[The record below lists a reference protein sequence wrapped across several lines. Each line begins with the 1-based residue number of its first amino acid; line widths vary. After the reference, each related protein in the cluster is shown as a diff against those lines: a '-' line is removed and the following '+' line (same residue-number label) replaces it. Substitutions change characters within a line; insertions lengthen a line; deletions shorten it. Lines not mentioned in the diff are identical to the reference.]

1 MLRKVV
7 HKIAVKSFLKRI
19 PNIEL
24 WLNNALLYQE
34 KILKQ
39 LLNTASR
46 TEVGK
51 KYEFSSV
58 KNYTEYARRVP
69 VSEYEGFLSHFEKI
83 VAGNQNVLWNSKI
96 QWFSKSSGTTNAK
109 SKYIPVS
116 AEALNENHFKG
127 GRDLLALY
135 FNNNPESKFFEGRL
149 LALGGTL
156 HAHPDNSKVICGD
169 VSAVLMKNMPDLAR
183 FSAALSPKT
192 AIMSNWEQKIQA
204 MIKETANMNVTALLG
219 VPTWTLVLIRKL
231 FEHFPE
237 AQENLLK
244 IWQNL
249 EVFIH
254 GAVNFEPYQAEFKR
268 IIPSERMCYW
278 QTYNASEGFFA
289 IQTEKN
295 TTDMALLTNHGIF
308 YEFADIKTG
317 KIYPLSEVELDKPYT
332 VIITT
337 NAGLWRYNLGDVVH
351 FTSLNPYKIQVI
363 GRSKLYINAFGEELM
378 IHNTDTAIKIACEKT
393 NAVLKDYTVAPA
405 YFTRDKCGKHQWL
418 IEFVHSPE
426 NLMEFTAILDQT
438 LKSLNSDYEA
448 KRFKDMTIQQP
459 EVICLPQGT
468 FEKWLKQQNKLGGQH
483 KIPRLNNDRNI
494 VEQIIQLSNVQI

>member
-1 MLRKVV
+1 MLRRVV
-7 HKIAVKSFLKRI
+7 HKIAVRSFLKRMRH
-19 PNIEL
+19 IES
-24 WLNNALLYQE
+24 WLNNASEYQE
-34 KILKQ
+34 KMLKQ
-39 LLNTASR
+39 LLRTAAY
-46 TEVGK
+46 TDTGK
-51 KYEFSSV
+51 KYDFASV
-58 KNYTEYARRVP
+58 KSYTEYTQRVP
-69 VSEYEGFLSHFEKI
+69 VQEYEGFLSCFDKI
-83 VAGNQNVLWNSKI
+83 TAGKQNVLWSSKI

-135 FNNNPESKFFEGRL
+135 FNSNPHSKFFEGRL

-156 HAHPDNSKVICGD
+156 LPHPNNPRITCGD
-169 VSAVLMKNMPDLAR
+169 ISAVLMKNMPDLAR
-183 FSAALSPKT
+183 FSAALTQKT
-192 AIMSNWEQKIQA
+192 ALMADWEKKIQA
-204 MIKETANMNVTALLG
+204 MIHETAKLNVTALLG

-231 FEHFPE
+231 FEYFPQ
-237 AQENLLK
+237 AKENLLN

-268 IIPSERMCYW
+268 IIPSEKMYYW

-289 IQTEKN
+289 VQTEKN
-295 TTDMALLTNHGIF
+295 AEDMALLTNHGVF
-308 YEFADIKTG
+308 YEFMDNRTEKL
-317 KIYPLSEVELDKPYT
+317 YPLWEVEKHKPYT
-332 VIITT
+332 LVITT

-351 FTSLNPYKIQVI
+351 FTSLKPYKIQVI

-405 YFTRDKCGKHQWL
+405 YFTQKQCGRHQWL
-418 IEFVHSPE
+418 IEFIHAPD
-426 NLMEFTAILDQT
+426 NLSEFAEILDKT
-438 LKSLNSDYEA
+438 LKTLNSDYEA
-448 KRFKDMTIQQP
+448 KRFNDMTIQPP
-459 EVICLPQGT
+459 EIIPLPEGT

-483 KIPRLNNDRNI
+483 KIPRLSNKRDI
-494 VEQIIQLSNVQI
+494 VEQIIQLSNV